1 MVVNLCQSIS
11 MHIKMVSQKNPVRTM
26 FPKILRNNLVLI
38 FKNAWIAQVLL
49 QQAQQFP
56 QVLAGQFKTTLA
68 GLFLN
73 MVQFQELI
81 R

>member
-1 MVVNLCQSIS
+1 
-11 MHIKMVSQKNPVRTM
+11 
-26 FPKILRNNLVLI
+26 LVKKI

-49 QQAQQFP
+49 LQAQQFP
-56 QVLAGQFKTTLA
+56 QALAGQFKTTLA

-73 MVQFQELI
+73 MAPFQELI